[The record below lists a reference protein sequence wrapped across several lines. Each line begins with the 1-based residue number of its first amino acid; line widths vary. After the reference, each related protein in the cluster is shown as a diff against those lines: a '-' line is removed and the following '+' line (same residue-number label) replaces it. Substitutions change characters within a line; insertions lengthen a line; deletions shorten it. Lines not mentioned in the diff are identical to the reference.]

1 MQFRLAQAN
10 ARQYGTGSQRSI
22 MQINMDKKTGIL
34 GGIIIVLAG
43 LVIAMTVSSSS
54 NDEMSGMHH
63 STMMGSDENKG
74 SSNLTGADIMF
85 LQMMIPHHQQA
96 VDISNLAL
104 TKSKDAELLAL
115 ATAIRDGQ
123 ADEIIQMKQWLSDAG
138 TGTDMGHSMG
148 DSIGGMLTDSELA
161 ALKSATGSTF
171 DRLWL
176 QGMTGHHDGAIHM
189 TQMIED
195 ASNPT
200 IKKFGQDIVSAQTA
214 QLEQMKIMLQRIK

>member
-1 MQFRLAQAN
+1 
-10 ARQYGTGSQRSI
+10 
-22 MQINMDKKTGIL
+22 MQINIDKKTGIL
-34 GGIIIVLAG
+34 GTIIVV
-43 LVIAMTVSSSS
+43 LVGVVIVMAVSSNS
-54 NDEMSGMHH
+54 NDGHFGMNH
-63 STMMGSDENKG
+63 SSMMDSDEKAD

-104 TKSKDAELLAL
+104 SKSKDPELLAL

-123 ADEIIQMKQWLSDAG
+123 ADEIVQMKQWLADAG
-138 TGTDMGHSMG
+138 ASLDMGHSMG
-148 DSIGGMLTDSELA
+148 SSMGGMLNEQQLA
-161 ALKSATGSTF
+161 ALKNASGSTF

-176 QGMTGHHDGAIHM
+176 EGMTGHHDGALHM

-200 IKKFGQDIVSAQTA
+200 IKKFGQDIVTLQTA
-214 QLEQMKIMLQRIK
+214 QIEQMKEMLKRIG